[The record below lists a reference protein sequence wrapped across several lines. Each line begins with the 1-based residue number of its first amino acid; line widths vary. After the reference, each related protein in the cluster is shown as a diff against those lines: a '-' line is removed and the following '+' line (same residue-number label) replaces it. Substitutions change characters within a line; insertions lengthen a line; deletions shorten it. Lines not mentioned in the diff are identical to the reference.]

1 MLEYQFIMHFM
12 LPHNYCALC
21 FSLNIPTESFFKR
34 FSPGFPLFDQ
44 QFNPEF
50 VVDHDIVPEAV
61 LKGNDSDYLR
71 FEDLPIPAKTE
82 ALVVILVS
90 SCLNLSSSAYKRLI
104 QDIFGRLAF
113 HARSGLCP
121 FVVNR
126 KGDPSQLTTDAAA
139 YLHGRLL
146 SDLMGVA
153 EEAFIRFVILTDFL
167 RYHFDVI
174 VTLSKKYRHLIGS
187 DNYNKIAALT
197 KSYKGTIA
205 NKPEKGF
212 RDSDI
217 IFFQEMKT
225 TVITERRSMTIVPS
239 DGEHAHGASEALQ
252 KLFVFHYPGSSMKVK
267 EEESGKRKETQDPL
281 SDSKSKVQESMAMP
295 LDDDDDDCFDYKAAL
310 LNNAYHA

>member
-1 MLEYQFIMHFM
+1 M

-34 FSPGFPLFDQ
+34 FNPGFPLFEQ

-50 VVDHDIVPEAV
+50 VADHDVVPEAL
-61 LKGNDSDYLR
+61 LKGNDSDYLH

-90 SCLNLSSSAYKRLI
+90 ACLNLSSSAYKHLI
-104 QDIFGRLAF
+104 QDIFGRLCF
-113 HARSGLCP
+113 HARSGICP

-126 KGDPSQLTTDAAA
+126 KGDPSQLTSDAAA
-139 YLHGRLL
+139 YLHGRCL
-146 SDLMGVA
+146 SDLMGAA
-153 EEAFIRFVILTDFL
+153 EEAFIRFVMVTDFL

-174 VTLSKKYRHLIGS
+174 IALSKKYRHLIGS
-187 DNYNKIAALT
+187 DNYKKIAALT
-197 KSYKGTIA
+197 NCYEGKIA
-205 NKPEKGF
+205 KKPEKGF

-217 IFFQEMKT
+217 IFFQEMKS

-252 KLFVFHYPGSSMKVK
+252 NQFVFHYPGAFMKVK
-267 EEESGKRKETQDPL
+267 EEESVKRKETQDPL
-281 SDSKSKVQESMAMP
+281 TYSNSKVQELMAMP
-295 LDDDDDDCFDYKAAL
+295 LDDDDDDCFDYRAAL
-310 LNNAYHA
+310 LIKASHV